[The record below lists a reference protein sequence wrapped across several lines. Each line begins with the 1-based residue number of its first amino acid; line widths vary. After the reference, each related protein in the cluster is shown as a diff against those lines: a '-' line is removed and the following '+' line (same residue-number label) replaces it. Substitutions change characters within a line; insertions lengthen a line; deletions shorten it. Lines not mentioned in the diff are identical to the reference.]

1 MLNILYLAAALVS
14 YSSIYQSPLRF
25 EILQGSLLVGG
36 ITSGAI
42 AATQLPPWACLG
54 VGLVLGVVTV
64 LSSIYLEPMLSNCL
78 DTPQAYISLSVHG
91 LPAFI
96 GGLIGVLL
104 AAISEEKTGLLNYG

>member
-1 MLNILYLAAALVS
+1 MLILYLAAALVA

-42 AATQLPPWACLG
+42 AATQLPPCACLG
-54 VGLVLGVVTV
+54 VGLVLGMVTV

-78 DTPQAYISLSVHG
+78 DTPPAYISLSVHG